1 MPEEDVQLLKKH
13 KKGSAPLKEIVGILL
28 AAGSGTRF
36 GSDKLLHALPNGEL
50 MAVQACRN
58 LLAGVDQVLA
68 VVRPGNEMLAE
79 CLKAEGAVVEVC
91 LAADQGMG
99 TSLAFGVGA
108 SPSAFGWLIAL
119 ADMPSIAPASIVQ
132 VANALR
138 TGELIAAPC
147 YQGQRGH
154 PVGFS
159 SDLYSD
165 LIILSGDVGAKSM
178 LQSKKDQ
185 VCLLQC
191 NDPGILMD
199 IDQPDDLK
207 LLNHQ

>member
-1 MPEEDVQLLKKH
+1 MKKH
-13 KKGSAPLKEIVGILL
+13 KKGSDALKEVVGILL
-28 AAGSGTRF
+28 AAGSGSRF
-36 GSDKLLHALPNGEL
+36 GSDKLLQTLPNGEL
-50 MAVQACRN
+50 IAVQACRN
-58 LLAGVDQVLA
+58 LLAGVDKVLA

-79 CLKAEGAVVEVC
+79 CLRAEGAVVEVC
-91 LAADQGMG
+91 LAAGQGMG

-108 SPSAFGWLIAL
+108 SSSAFGWLIAL
-119 ADMPSIAPASIVQ
+119 ADMPSIAPDSIIQ
-132 VANALR
+132 VTNALR

-159 SDLYSD
+159 SELYSD
-165 LIILSGDVGAKSM
+165 LITLSGDIGAKSVI
-178 LQSKKDQ
+178 QSKKDR
-185 VCLLQC
+185 VCLVKC

-207 LLNHQ
+207 LLNHK

>member
-1 MPEEDVQLLKKH
+1 M
-13 KKGSAPLKEIVGILL
+13 KEIVGILL
-28 AAGSGTRF
+28 AAGAGKRF
-36 GSDKLLHALPNGEL
+36 GSDKLLQTLPNGQL

-58 LLAGVDQVLA
+58 LLAGVDKVLA
-68 VVRPGNEMLAE
+68 VVRPGNERLAE

-91 LAADQGMG
+91 LDAEQGMG

-108 SPSAFGWLIAL
+108 CPSAFGWLIAL
-119 ADMPSIAPASIVQ
+119 ADMPSIAPASIAQ

-138 TGELIAAPC
+138 TGELIAAPS
-147 YQGQRGH
+147 YQGRRGH

-159 SDLYSD
+159 SDLYRD
-165 LIILSGDVGAKSM
+165 LITLNGDVGAKSV

-185 VCLLQC
+185 VCLVKC

-207 LLNHQ
+207 LLNHE

>member
-1 MPEEDVQLLKKH
+1 M
-13 KKGSAPLKEIVGILL
+13 L
-28 AAGSGTRF
+28 AAGSGRRF

-58 LLAGVDQVLA
+58 LLAGVDKVLA
-68 VVRPGNEMLAE
+68 VVRPGNEVLVE

-99 TSLAFGVGA
+99 ASLAFGVGA
-108 SPSAFGWLIAL
+108 SASAFGWLIAL
-119 ADMPSIAPASIVQ
+119 ADMPSIAPTSIVQ

-138 TGELIAAPC
+138 TGELIAAPS
-147 YQGQRGH
+147 YQGRRGH

-159 SDLYSD
+159 SDLYRD
-165 LIILSGDVGAKSM
+165 LISLSGDIGAKSL

-185 VCLLQC
+185 VYLVKC

-207 LLNHQ
+207 LLNHK